1 MTLHGP
7 NEVSARYQYPFQ
19 NPRDKKLSDKV
30 MQCFSK
36 YDGQYVTAA
45 IVWHE
50 LHYGCALLPDSKRKT
65 QLQAYLLT
73 LQYSGL
79 IILPYEQAAA
89 EWFAYHRAVL
99 KEHGKT
105 AAYADGEIAAIAA
118 VNNLTL
124 VTRNTDD
131 FSAYNNLLLDNWFE

>member
-1 MTLHGP
+1 
-7 NEVSARYQYPFQ
+7 
-19 NPRDKKLSDKV
+19 
-30 MQCFSK
+30 MQCFSE

-50 LHYGCALLPDSKRKT
+50 LQYGCALLPDSKRKT

-73 LQYSGL
+73 LQDSGL
-79 IILPYEQAAA
+79 ISLRYEQAAA
-89 EWFAYHRAVL
+89 EWFACQRAVL
-99 KEHGKT
+99 KEQGKT
-105 AAYADGEIAAIAA
+105 AAYADGKIAAISA

-131 FSAYNNLLLDNWFE
+131 FNVYHDLLLDNWFE